1 MHEKQNMSL
10 ISRLFVNKQRFQG
23 KKIILRPLYKKEI
36 SLITLWF
43 SNYKL
48 LELGFGILRETPNF
62 TAITTS
68 YLKHLT
74 TNRDQFFAIEA
85 PEVGFIGFISHH
97 IVDYQEG
104 VGRIGILI
112 GNQSA
117 WGKGY
122 GRDAV
127 STALWYLFIEKG
139 LSKVELDTAEFNKHA
154 QHCFEACG
162 FIIDEKKTETQKDE
176 NQPRRIWY
184 EINRLAF
191 IEQHRANFDIK

>member
-1 MHEKQNMSL
+1 MSL
-10 ISRLFVNKQRFQG
+10 ISRLFVNKQRLQG
-23 KKIILRPLYKKEI
+23 RKIMLRPLYKKEI
-36 SLITLWF
+36 SIITLWF

-48 LELGFGILRETPNF
+48 LELGFGILREAPNF

-85 PEVGFIGFISHH
+85 PLLGFIGFISHH
-97 IVDYQEG
+97 IIDHQEG

-127 STALWYLFIEKG
+127 STALWHLFIEKG

-162 FIIDEKKTETQKDE
+162 FIIDEEKTNIKQDE
-176 NQPRRIWY
+176 NQPKRIWY
-184 EINRLAF
+184 VISRVSFLKQQTENSCV
-191 IEQHRANFDIK
+191 Q